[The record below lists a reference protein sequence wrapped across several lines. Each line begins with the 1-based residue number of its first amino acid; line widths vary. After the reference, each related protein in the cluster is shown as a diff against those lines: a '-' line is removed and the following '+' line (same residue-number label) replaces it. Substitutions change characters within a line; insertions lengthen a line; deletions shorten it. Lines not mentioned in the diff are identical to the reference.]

1 LAFRHLRALDFA
13 GLPGS
18 ASNVRLYKYFPDVV
32 AILSGWHER
41 QIADH
46 LEHLAEVR
54 DRACLADLV

>member
-54 DRACLADLV
+54 D